1 MENPG
6 LFEPSLCLAEA
17 MEAVDW
23 ASSPLGA
30 RGHWSPALGTTVEL
44 LLRSDAEIVLFWGP
58 EYVAIYNDAY
68 APTIGEKH
76 PRALGRPARE
86 NWAELWDDLH
96 PLLAGVRES
105 GRTFSAKNRPFYIE
119 RHGYGE
125 TVYFNVSYSA
135 VIEQDGSIGGVLC
148 IVAETTGQVLAGR
161 RVAESERR
169 FRALV
174 SATSDIVYRMS
185 ADWSEM
191 TQLDGKD
198 ILSDIISPAASWSP
212 RFIPSEDRTRVE
224 AEVARAIATRTPFE
238 CEHRVYLKGGEIGW
252 VHSRAVPILN
262 DAGEV
267 VEWFGA
273 ASETTEQRRQH
284 ERLQVMIHELDHRVK
299 NTLAMVQAIA
309 MQTFRGAVD
318 LPAAQ
323 DVFSQRLKAIAD
335 ANALLT
341 GERGASAALR
351 PAIEQALKPHCPD
364 PARLRLDGPDVAL
377 TPKTALAISLAL
389 HELATNAVK
398 YGAWSGLQGIVEL
411 HWHTALV
418 EGEVFD
424 LMLDWIELGGPTVS
438 PPTRRG
444 FGSKLIERGLASE
457 LDGAVRLRFDPGG
470 VHCSIRAR
478 LPADEVARR

>member
-1 MENPG
+1 M
-6 LFEPSLCLAEA
+6 A
-17 MEAVDW
+17 AVDW
-23 ASSPLGA
+23 ARSPLGA
-30 RGHWSPALGTTVEL
+30 RDDWSPALLTTVEL
-44 LLRSDAEIVLFWGP
+44 LLRSKAEIILFWGTDF
-58 EYVAIYNDAY
+58 VALYNDAY
-68 APTIGEKH
+68 APTIGNKH
-76 PRALGRPARE
+76 PHALGRPARE
-86 NWAELWDDLH
+86 HWAELWDDLH
-96 PLLAGVRES
+96 PLLEGVRAS
-105 GRTFSAKNRPFYIE
+105 GRTFSARDRAFYIE

-125 TVYFNVSYSA
+125 TVYFDVSYSA
-135 VIEQDGSIGGVLC
+135 VPEADGSVGGVLC
-148 IVAETTGQVLAGR
+148 IVSETTARVLAAR
-161 RVAESERR
+161 RIAESERR

-185 ADWSEM
+185 GDWSEM

-198 ILSDIISPAASWSP
+198 ILSDIISPASSWSP
-212 RFIPSEDRTRVE
+212 RFIPSEDRARVE
-224 AEVARAIATRTPFE
+224 AEVARAIASRTPFE

-252 VHSRAVPILN
+252 VHSRAVPILSES
-262 DAGEV
+262 GEI

-273 ASETTEQRRQH
+273 ASDVTAERQQH

-309 MQTFRGAVD
+309 MQTFRDSAD
-318 LPAAQ
+318 LATAQ
-323 DVFSQRLKAIAD
+323 DVFTQRLRAIAE

-341 GERGASAALR
+341 GEKGAGAALR
-351 PAIEQALKPHCPD
+351 PAIERALRPHCPD
-364 PARLRLDGPDVAL
+364 AARLSLEGPDVAL

-398 YGAWSGLQGIVEL
+398 YGAWSDDRGVVEL
-411 HWHTALV
+411 YWHTAPA
-418 EGEVFD
+418 EGDVFD
-424 LMLDWIELGGPTVS
+424 LMLDWVERDGPAVT